1 MDIPCHRC
9 HLPAVGRSV
18 CRDNGRDE
26 RSHGLHEGRYHDV
39 CCTRHT
45 RAVPKFPLYGI
56 DWLGAV
62 LWSAFLLQT
71 AYFFCYGQFHDW
83 LDSPVMKTLVVTAPA
98 TLAVCILRMLT
109 VRHPF
114 YEPQMWSYRH
124 LIPVLLLIA
133 AVECILAT
141 EHVLEESFKGG
152 IMHYS
157 PLTASVTQWHV
168 LAGSV
173 AGCLFAWWWMHWKRL
188 SYLKLL
194 IVGTGTLACHMISY
208 YFLISHDIHISVLY
222 APSVLRGF
230 SYAIL
235 SATFMVCLEEIMSFR
250 HFFQALS
257 IFNMLHM
264 LVGGVVGSALYSR
277 GLSYFI
283 ADNTARYGAA
293 ADNVAVSAD
302 PAGYAAAC
310 GQFMSDITEIS
321 IKQLYGMAAYAAVL
335 LCLLFLLYD
344 SPVRRHL
351 KLMPAWRSVR
361 DEIASTF
368 GRHVRSIH

>member
-1 MDIPCHRC
+1 MGAPEHNVPFQMPMIREFVPAKAGPWIYLVIAVTFQLSGGVYAGTMEGMRGATAFMREDIMMGLYANLAGMVAWLMY
-9 HLPAVGRSV
+9 HLAWSSMNYLVAGMMV
-18 CRDNGRDE
+18 ID
-26 RSHGLHEGRYHDV
+26 LLFLI

-83 LDSPVMKTLVVTAPA
+83 FDSPVMKTLVV
-98 TLAVCILRMLT
+98 
-109 VRHPF
+109 
-114 YEPQMWSYRH
+114 
-124 LIPVLLLIA
+124 
-133 AVECILAT
+133 
-141 EHVLEESFKGG
+141 
-152 IMHYS
+152 
-157 PLTASVTQWHV
+157 TASVTQWHV

-173 AGCLFAWWWMHWKRL
+173 AGCLFSWWWMHWKRL

-194 IVGTGTLACHMISY
+194 IVGTGTPACHMISY
-208 YFLISHDIHISVLY
+208 YFLISHDIHISALY

-264 LVGGVVGSALYSR
+264 VVGGVVGSALYSR

-368 GRHVRSIH
+368 GRHARSIH